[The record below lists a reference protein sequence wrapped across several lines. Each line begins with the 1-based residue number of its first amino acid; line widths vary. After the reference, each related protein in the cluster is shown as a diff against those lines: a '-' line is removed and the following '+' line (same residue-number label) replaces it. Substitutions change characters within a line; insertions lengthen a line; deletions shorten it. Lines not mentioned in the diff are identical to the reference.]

1 MTGLAAV
8 EGAVFGLMGLLIAF
22 TFSGAVSRFEARR
35 QVIVQE
41 ANAIGTAYL
50 RLDLLP
56 AGTQPKLREDFR
68 NYVDARLSVYKKLPN
83 FKAANAE
90 LARSAAVQE
99 EIWEQ
104 AIAGCKEVNSPS
116 VTSLMLS
123 SLNEMIDISTT
134 RTQASRMHPP
144 GIVFVMLV
152 VLVLASSLLAG
163 YSMSAGKVPSRLH
176 TVGFAVIM
184 SIAVYVIL
192 DIEFPRV
199 GLVRIESADQILVD
213 LRNGMK

>member
-1 MTGLAAV
+1 
-8 EGAVFGLMGLLIAF
+8 
-22 TFSGAVSRFEARR
+22 
-35 QVIVQE
+35 
-41 ANAIGTAYL
+41 
-50 RLDLLP
+50 
-56 AGTQPKLREDFR
+56 
-68 NYVDARLSVYKKLPN
+68 VDARLSVYKKLPN

-104 AIAGCKEVNSPS
+104 AIAGCKEVNSPA

-152 VLVLASSLLAG
+152 VLVLSSSLLAG

-176 TVGFAVIM
+176 IVGFAVIM